1 MEDIQSTR
9 EPRKP
14 SAWLS
19 SIPFITLIALLS
31 CTLFIFGSDSLGGP
45 SQIVLLTSTAV
56 CIVLGMGVCHVP
68 WNTIEESISEK
79 IKETSVAICILLLI
93 GMLSA
98 SWMISVF
105 TTRH

>member
-31 CTLFIFGSDSLGGP
+31 CTLLIFGSDSLGGP
-45 SQIVLLTSTAV
+45 SQIVLLTSSGV
-56 CIVLGMGVCHVP
+56 CIALGMGVYA
-68 WNTIEESISEK
+68 
-79 IKETSVAICILLLI
+79 KEILSFLDCVLHNRQE
-93 GMLSA
+93 L
-98 SWMISVF
+98 
-105 TTRH
+105 